1 MYIPSDGTI
10 CQPFAFQIFHIVVPS
25 SRSNITQFDNC
36 SSKNTISHSVA
47 FGLSADRCFDRLLR
61 GEEVKMRPHTKVGL
75 LILLQTMEIVDPLSS
90 IVLVISG
97 FIIGF
102 VGGMVGLVLGV
113 VRFPIVMGIE
123 TSASVTAGTN
133 LGVST
138 LGAIT
143 AALRHYRLGN
153 VYLHLFLILGLT
165 GAAGAFIGSF
175 LTGYIPV
182 SYLLIVIGII
192 VLYESYNLLKGSRA
206 KQENNNNKGSIE
218 DPKSRRGENTVR
230 ISAYTQ
236 EKLIFLESIIGFGI
250 GFLGGIVGLVLGS
263 IRLPAMISILKM
275 EPRVAVGTNLAASSV
290 MGISGLIGHIINNN
304 IDYVILIIMGGSAMM
319 GGYLGA
325 RYTNRFN
332 ERTLKRIIGL
342 VLIVV
347 AATMFFRVYVLGV
360 NVFH

>member
-1 MYIPSDGTI
+1 MSYL
-10 CQPFAFQIFHIVVPS
+10 
-25 SRSNITQFDNC
+25 
-36 SSKNTISHSVA
+36 SKNRIFYNVVLRPSV
-47 FGLSADRCFDRLLR
+47 DKCFVRLLR
-61 GEEVKMRPHTKVGL
+61 GKEVKMRPDNKVSL
-75 LILLQTMEIVDPLSS
+75 LILLQVMMIVDLLSS

-97 FIIGF
+97 FVIGF

-138 LGAIT
+138 LGAIA

-153 VYLHLFLILGLT
+153 INLHLFLILGLT

-192 VLYESYNLLKGSRA
+192 VLYESYNLLKGSGA
-206 KQENNNNKGSIE
+206 NQESINRKGSIE
-218 DPKSRRGENTVR
+218 DPTSMRGENTDR
-230 ISAYTQ
+230 ISVYTQ

-250 GFLGGIVGLVLGS
+250 GLLGSMVGLVLGS
-263 IRLPAMISILKM
+263 IRMPAMISILKM
-275 EPRVAVGTNLAASSV
+275 EPMIAVGTNLAASSN
-290 MGISGLIGHIINNN
+290 MGISGLIGHITNDN
-304 IDYVILIIMGGSAMM
+304 IDYFILVVMGSSAMM

-325 RYTNRFN
+325 RYTNRFS
-332 ERTLKRIIGL
+332 ERNLKRIIGL

-347 AATMFFRVYVLGV
+347 AATMFFRVYALGV
-360 NVFH
+360 DVLH